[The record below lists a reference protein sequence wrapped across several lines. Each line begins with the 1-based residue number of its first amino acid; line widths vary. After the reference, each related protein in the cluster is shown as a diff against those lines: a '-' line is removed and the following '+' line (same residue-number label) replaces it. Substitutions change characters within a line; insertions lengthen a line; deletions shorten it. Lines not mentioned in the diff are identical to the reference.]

1 MAIERVQ
8 SANAAAADADSR
20 RGLSDDYHGIFYAAG
35 SGHGH
40 GHRHVGAHGHGHRY
54 GSADGHYHR
63 HGSAHGHPHVGAN
76 RAADAGAYSHTG
88 AHGERV

>member
-20 RGLSDDYHGIFYAAG
+20 RGLSDDYHGILYAAVHAAG
-35 SGHGH
+35 SGHG
-40 GHRHVGAHGHGHRY
+40 HVGAHGHGHRY
-54 GSADGHYHR
+54 
-63 HGSAHGHPHVGAN
+63 GSAHGHPHVGAN

>member
-20 RGLSDDYHGIFYAAG
+20 RGLSDDYHGIFYAAVHADG

-40 GHRHVGAHGHGHRY
+40 VGADGHGHRY